1 MPQRRSNV
9 ELSISGRSVGSG
21 QPAYVIAEVS
31 ANHNQDLD
39 AAIELVRAAK
49 EAGADAVK
57 VQTYTPD
64 TITLKSDRA
73 PFRISGGTL
82 WDGRVLWDLYREAYM
97 PWDWQPRLKEEAE
110 RLGLHFFSTPF
121 DFTAVDFLE
130 ELGVPAYKIASFE
143 LVDLP
148 LIRRVARTG
157 KPLILSTG
165 MATVSEI
172 EEAVS
177 AAREAGAEQIA
188 LLRTNSAYP
197 APPDEMDLRTI
208 PHMAE
213 MFGVPVG
220 LSDHTL
226 GIAVPVAAVAMG
238 AALIEKHLTLSRS
251 VPGPDSAFS
260 LEPHEFKAMVDA
272 VRTTEKAL
280 GGVRYGPTEKEGASR
295 AFRRSLFVVRDIR
308 AGETFTAENVRSI
321 RPAHGLH
328 PRHYEEILGRRA
340 KADIEAGT
348 PLGWDL
354 IE

>member
-1 MPQRRSNV
+1 V
-9 ELSISGRSVGSG
+9 KFDIAGRPVGPG
-21 QPAYVIAEVS
+21 HPVYVIAEMS
-31 ANHNQDLD
+31 ANHNRDLD
-39 AAIELVRAAK
+39 AAIELVHAARD
-49 EAGADAVK
+49 AGADAVK

-64 TITLKSDRA
+64 TITLKSDRD
-73 PFRISGGTL
+73 PFRIAGGTL
-82 WDGRVLWDLYREAYM
+82 WDGKVLWDLYKEAYM
-97 PWDWQPRLKEEAE
+97 PWEWQPRLKEEAE

-130 ELGVPAYKIASFE
+130 ELEVPAYKIASFE

-148 LIRRVARTG
+148 LIRKVAATG

-172 EEAVS
+172 EEAV
-177 AAREAGAEQIA
+177 AVARDAGAEQIA

-220 LSDHTL
+220 LSDHTM
-226 GIAVPVAAVAMG
+226 GIAVPVVAAAMG

-260 LEPHEFKAMVDA
+260 LEPQEFKEMVEA
-272 VRTTEKAL
+272 VRTAERAL
-280 GGVRYGPTEKEGASR
+280 GGVRYGPTPKEQASR
-295 AFRRSLFVVRDIR
+295 VFRRSLFVVKDVR
-308 AGETFTAENVRSI
+308 AGEPLTPENVRSI

-328 PRHYEEILGRRA
+328 TRHYDEVLGKRA
-340 KADIEAGT
+340 RVDIAAGT
-348 PLGWDL
+348 PLSWDL